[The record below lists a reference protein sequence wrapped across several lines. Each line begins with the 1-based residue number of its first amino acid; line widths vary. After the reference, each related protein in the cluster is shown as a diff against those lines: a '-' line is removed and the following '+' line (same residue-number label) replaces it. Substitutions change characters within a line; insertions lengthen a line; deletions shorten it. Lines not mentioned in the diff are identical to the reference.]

1 MRCLIMIDEQK
12 CKKEL
17 EQLLSEYF
25 EDCMEK
31 SKICQDDFDFI
42 FTDHDCRDSLVIVFN
57 RDQHIFFS
65 LRKSCLKEDFIAFKQ
80 AYIDKLQ
87 AEMTMTFVLDQQLK
101 YYASKNKT
109 LLVNDIVYVECFCH
123 ELIVHTYR
131 HEYVVKMT
139 MKDFLQKVEALCC
152 FVRIHRTY
160 AINMNYI
167 YRIDKDYV
175 YMIDED
181 IKNELKISQKYKKD
195 FLHIFRHY
203 LLPYK
208 KDQSSK

>member
-1 MRCLIMIDEQK
+1 MRCLIMIDDQK
-12 CKKEL
+12 CNKEL
-17 EQLLSEYF
+17 KQLLMGYF
-25 EDCMEK
+25 EDSIVEQNT
-31 SKICQDDFDFI
+31 CQDVSDFI
-42 FTDHDCRDSLVIVFN
+42 FTDHDCHGDCKDHLVIVLD
-57 RDQHIFFS
+57 RDQHVFFS
-65 LRKSCLKEDFIAFKQ
+65 LRKDCLKEDFIAFKQ

-87 AEMTMTFVLDQQLK
+87 AEKTMTFVLDQQLK

-109 LLVNDIVYVECFCH
+109 LLINDIVYVECFCH

-139 MKDFLQKVEALCC
+139 MKDFLQEVKALCC

-167 YRIDKDYV
+167 YRIDKEYV
-175 YMIDED
+175 HMIDEN

-203 LLPYK
+203 LLPYI
-208 KDQSSK
+208 